1 MLLSFSMTSRRPFC
15 IFFPT
20 SFWSRLAASLYD
32 FPLPWCVFS
41 RFPFFFFNFH
51 NFKFSNFFSLRGVG
65 CARKIS
71 HGTRTPFGI
80 FSIFFFLLISFHVR
94 VPNKPLESF
103 AKKKQTMERRARTLI
118 SVWTSVANH
127 RCWSVPTKCLSSS
140 PPLLH
145 ILPHPR
151 PPFERE
157 KKKFRTCTVTFK
169 WLVKTLS
176 YLFFFFSL
184 TAFKLKFKVPHIFN
198 PCKIVFGNW
207 KARGRKWL
215 AIVDGRE
222 EMTMKRP
229 SGKGVDIVSLRVQL
243 TE

>member
-140 PPLLH
+140 PPSST
-145 ILPHPR
+145 HPA
-151 PPFERE
+151 PPPPAFWTR
-157 KKKFRTCTVTFK
+157 KKKISDLYRNVQMIGQNFE
-169 WLVKTLS
+169 LS
-176 YLFFFFSL
+176 FFLFFS
-184 TAFKLKFKVPHIFN
+184 H
-198 PCKIVFGNW
+198 
-207 KARGRKWL
+207 
-215 AIVDGRE
+215 
-222 EMTMKRP
+222 
-229 SGKGVDIVSLRVQL
+229 RV
-243 TE
+243 